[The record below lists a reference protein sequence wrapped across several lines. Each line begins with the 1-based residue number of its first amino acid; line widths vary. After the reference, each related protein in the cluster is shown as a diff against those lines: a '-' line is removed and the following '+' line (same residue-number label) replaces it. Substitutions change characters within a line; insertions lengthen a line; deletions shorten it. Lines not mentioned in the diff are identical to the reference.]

1 MGSFSI
7 WHWIVLLIIASP
19 VILGFAIM
27 GPQKKI
33 VLKHGES
40 GLTKSGYTGYS
51 WTYLIFGWLVP
62 VVRGEIGI
70 GALHLILTLVTFG
83 FFQIVMPYLYNK
95 QYMTRLLTSGWQ
107 LFDTDELNQLARTRL
122 NIAS

>member
-7 WHWIVLLIIASP
+7 WHWIVLLIITSP
-19 VILGFAIM
+19 VLLGLVIM

-33 VLKHGES
+33 ILKHGQS
-40 GLTKSGYTGYS
+40 GLTKSGYVGYS

-70 GALHLILTLVTFG
+70 GFLHFILTLITFG

-95 QYMTRLLTSGWQ
+95 QYMTRLLTNGWQ
-107 LFDTDELNQLARTRL
+107 LFDTEELNQLARIKL
-122 NIAS
+122 DIAS